1 MGNLTSGE
9 DRAQCFLGGHCMYT
23 APNSYLPAT
32 TVGSLKVGP
41 TSELCEDSGLPEG
54 ELIPPTSLAVGWR
67 RTQVEELC

>member
-1 MGNLTSGE
+1 
-9 DRAQCFLGGHCMYT
+9 MYT